1 MGCSYA
7 VIYHLIQ
14 HHWKLCS
21 NPVTW
26 NCPAIQVFCFREIIT
41 GTRLSSGS
49 HAPIWARDI
58 IQFFN
63 FLWKTLILHW
73 LLVLRILPNKPVTWI
88 FKWWH
93 WDCVLCAEGLC
104 EASWSARVL
113 IEESVPQGSK
123 TQSHFCYTSVP
134 TSVWWATWRV
144 IVLLGRSLVSHQK
157 GQNPGLQQE
166 ALCSSQING
175 I

>member
-1 MGCSYA
+1 MQLFIISFSTTESCVPTLWRGIALPFKYFASG
-7 VIYHLIQ
+7 
-14 HHWKLCS
+14 KS
-21 NPVTW
+21 S
-26 NCPAIQVFCFREIIT
+26 QVP
-41 GTRLSSGS
+41 GS
-49 HAPIWARDI
+49 PLGHMLQFGPETI

-134 TSVWWATWRV
+134 TCVWWATWRV